1 LEQQHNH
8 LIHYWYNKSLRNYGA
23 SLIQSNRYQTALPVK
38 PFNYGAQAI
47 QQALQNTMFFANTMM
62 ENTP

>member
-1 LEQQHNH
+1 M
-8 LIHYWYNKSLRNYGA
+8 NYGA
-23 SLIQSNRYQTALPVK
+23 SVIQSNLYHIALPVK

-47 QQALQNTMFFANTMM
+47 QQALQNTTFVANTMM

>member
-8 LIHYWYNKSLRNYGA
+8 LIHYWYNESLRNYSA
-23 SLIQSNRYQTALPVK
+23 SLIQSNLYQTALPVN
-38 PFNYGAQAI
+38 PSNYGAQAI
-47 QQALQNTMFFANTMM
+47 QQALQKTTFLANTMM